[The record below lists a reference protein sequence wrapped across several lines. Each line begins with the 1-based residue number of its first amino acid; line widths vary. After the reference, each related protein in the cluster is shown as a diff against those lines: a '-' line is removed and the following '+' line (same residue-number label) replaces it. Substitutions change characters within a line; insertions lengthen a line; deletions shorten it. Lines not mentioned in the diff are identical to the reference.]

1 MEGET
6 SAGGVSLTTELELSA
21 ESSADAKT
29 SSEDGKTGKRQI
41 VVVVRMTMMKRKIFI
56 RIIIM
61 TMMTILVLLMVMM
74 TVTMMMKTT
83 TWFLRTGRCS
93 DGLRRGATLPLYARV
108 VVFTWLG
115 VVVVG
120 A

>member
-41 VVVVRMTMMKRKIFI
+41 VVVV
-56 RIIIM
+56 
-61 TMMTILVLLMVMM
+61 
-74 TVTMMMKTT
+74 
-83 TWFLRTGRCS
+83 
-93 DGLRRGATLPLYARV
+93 
-108 VVFTWLG
+108 
-115 VVVVG
+115 
-120 A
+120 